1 MLNLVAVIAPWSFA
15 GPTAVTHW
23 LVVAAD
29 DVAETILEN
38 VVVDVTLTVFVTVL
52 VFSLGR
58 TEPAFNVVVEPLLD
72 DLEALGGMISVPFT
86 FSFEPDTE
94 SSSPEAEP
102 KLAAPVLDP
111 AGNEDGVLPPP
122 PNPPRKPPPPGAPP
136 TAPPKPTPPK
146 PPLPVHADETGWVI
160 VTDRAVTV
168 PDFAAVPMAEMHSP
182 EASELREAGRLWV
195 MTVDDVIVTATW
207 PLEGFCTSS
216 VSVPTT
222 AATVPEAVLKS
233 EREAGVVGAPAAPAA
248 PAAMKLA
255 GTTQTSPTTDTTPS
269 TGTTRRRERACKR
282 PDVRFAEPYALRLI
296 ITTP

>member
-1 MLNLVAVIAPWSFA
+1 LVA
-15 GPTAVTHW
+15 T
-23 LVVAAD
+23 AD
-29 DVAETILEN
+29 DVAETILAN
-38 VVVDVTLTVFVTVL
+38 VVLDVTLTIFVTVL

-102 KLAAPVLDP
+102 KFAAPAVDRL
-111 AGNEDGVLPPP
+111 GNDDGVLPPP
-122 PNPPRKPPPPGAPP
+122 PKPPLKPPPPAALEP
-136 TAPPKPTPPK
+136 APPKPAAPK
-146 PPLPVHADETGWVI
+146 PAAPKPVHADETGWVI

-168 PDFAAVPMAEMHSP
+168 PDLAAVPVAEMHSP
-182 EASELREAGRLWV
+182 EASELKETGMLWV
-195 MTVDDVIVTATW
+195 ITVDDVIVTATW
-207 PLEGFCTSS
+207 PLVGFCTSS

-233 EREAGVVGAPAAPAA
+233 EREVGVVGAPAAPAA
-248 PAAMKLA
+248 TAATAAKKLA
-255 GTTQTSPTTDTTPS
+255 GTTQTSPTTDTAPS
-269 TGTTRRRERACKR
+269 TRTTRRRERARRR
-282 PDVRFAEPYALRLI
+282 PDIRFAEPYGLGLI